1 MATFRLLGPFPFNF
15 ATGGLQPGQTVGTV
29 WTIEPPPG
37 RGTVTLTA
45 VPVGGG
51 PGGISGP
58 DGVRLAVR
66 DPTVQ
71 VEAEL
76 GGLKFTLHAVVAN
89 VGQNPAFQAN
99 MFISCVEP

>member
-15 ATGGLQPGQTVGTV
+15 VTGGLHPGETVPTF

-37 RGTVTLTA
+37 RGTVTFTA
-45 VPVGGG
+45 VPVGGSL
-51 PGGISGP
+51 GGIGGP

-71 VEAEL
+71 VEQEL

>member
-1 MATFRLLGPFPFNF
+1 MATFRLLGPFAFDF
-15 ATGGLQPGQTVGTV
+15 ATGGLQPGETVPTV

-45 VPVGGG
+45 VPVGSQPGDIDG
-51 PGGISGP
+51 PE
-58 DGVRLAVR
+58 GVSLAVR

-71 VEAEL
+71 VQAAF
-76 GGLKFTLHAVVAN
+76 GGLRFTLHAVVAN
-89 VGQNPAFQAN
+89 VGQNPAFKAN